1 MFDRPI
7 VSPGGFAMNFSQA
20 ISAGFANYTV
30 FVGRATRSEY
40 WYWLLFAAIG
50 VLVTKILDA
59 ALFAQMSASGPSPLH
74 ALLTS
79 IFILVLLLPSFAV
92 EVRRLHD
99 TDRSGWWLLLA
110 LSGIGVFLLLYWASQ
125 EGTPGDNRF
134 GPSPSPDEALNG
146 RRLA

>member
-1 MFDRPI
+1 MD
-7 VSPGGFAMNFSQA
+7 FSQA

-30 FVGRATRSEY
+30 FIGRATRSEY
-40 WYWLLFAAIG
+40 WYWLLFAVIG
-50 VLVTKILDA
+50 TLVTKILNA
-59 ALFAQMSASGPSPLH
+59 ALFAQMSASGPSLLH

-79 IFILVLLLPSFAV
+79 IFILVLLLPTFAL

-110 LSGIGVFLLLYWASQ
+110 LTGIGIFLLLYWASQ
-125 EGTPGDNRF
+125 ESAPGDNKF
-134 GPSPSPDEALNG
+134 GPGPSPDGALNG